1 METDYN
7 AIVHTITDAQRRG
20 DEYPTK
26 DKPQVTVDQFGVI
39 EVSRREPTDP
49 ALSHVQH
56 GTFAA
61 SMTGQRYQRDLATA
75 KRKLPPGTYYEPTR
89 GVEGWY
95 YSVVTTDF
103 RTKYVFCAYFDG
115 VDYKVRLIQPDLE
128 NDPRVAGHSGHLY
141 SNGLICLSKAS
152 GSGQPTLEMAYSKS
166 VLWAHGVD
174 FVRNGIKFPF
184 AYDQ

>member
-20 DEYPTK
+20 DEYPAK
-26 DKPQVTVDQFGVI
+26 DKPQVMVDQFGVI

-115 VDYKVRLIQPDLE
+115 VDYKVRLIQPVLE
-128 NDPRVAGHSGHLY
+128 NDPRVARARRSPLFKRPDMPEQ
-141 SNGLICLSKAS
+141 SQWIRA
-152 GSGQPTLEMAYSKS
+152 
-166 VLWAHGVD
+166 AHA
-174 FVRNGIKFPF
+174 RNGILEVRAVGPRCRFCPERN
-184 AYDQ
+184 